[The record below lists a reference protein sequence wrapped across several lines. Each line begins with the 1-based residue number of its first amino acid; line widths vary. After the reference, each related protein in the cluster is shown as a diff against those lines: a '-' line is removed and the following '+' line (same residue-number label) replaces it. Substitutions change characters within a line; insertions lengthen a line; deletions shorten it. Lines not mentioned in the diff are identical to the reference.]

1 MPKPNYA
8 FAKRQR
14 DLIKKQKNDE
24 KRQRKATAP
33 ATPASNTAES
43 APKMSTRTAAEI
55 DTR

>member
-33 ATPASNTAES
+33 ATPASNTAEL